1 MVLLVAPDTYRFGLL
16 RHAVALATGMAKH
29 HTDYE
34 MLCGS
39 EIEIRMK
46 QRKRYVARDGEI
58 AVMKGPFRL
67 TRATSPIH
75 IFVPRASGKDV
86 R

>member
-16 RHAVALATGMAKH
+16 RHAVALATGRAKH

-58 AVMKGPFRL
+58 AVMRGPYRL
-67 TRATSPIH
+67 ARASSPIH
-75 IFVPRASGKDV
+75 IFVPSTTGKTV